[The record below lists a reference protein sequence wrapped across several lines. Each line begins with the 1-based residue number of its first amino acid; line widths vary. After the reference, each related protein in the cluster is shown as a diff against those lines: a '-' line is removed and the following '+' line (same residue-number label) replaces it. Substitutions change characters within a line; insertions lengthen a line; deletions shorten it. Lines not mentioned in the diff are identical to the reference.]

1 VIQSPSVDRQTSIIH
16 SADSPVRHYIQDQM
30 LTSLKTNTADICTM
44 LAAGTVTQH
53 SHTVL
58 SMLVLTASLISACL
72 YIRLSQTFIAVLELH
87 DWHGL
92 LHIPDF
98 THDNTNALL
107 AYM

>member
-1 VIQSPSVDRQTSIIH
+1 
-16 SADSPVRHYIQDQM
+16 M
-30 LTSLKTNTADICTM
+30 LTSLSANTTVTPADICTM

-58 SMLVLTASLISACL
+58 SMLVLTASPINPRL
-72 YIRLSQTFIAVLELH
+72 YVRLSQTFIAVLELH
-87 DWHGL
+87 DYAPL

-107 AYM
+107 AIICRD